1 MKQYKWIP
9 PLIAIVGVVI
19 ALFFIIPAEDD
30 VIEQIQKIEIEEL
43 KRENMTLIQTNE
55 LLDSKVEILESMTDS
70 LTSLIDVDSQVI
82 EKLKQKKDEKVNAIN
97 DFTDDELYQYFS
109 RLSTKGTADRK

>member
-1 MKQYKWIP
+1 MKQYKWIL
-9 PLIAIVGVVI
+9 PLIAIVGVVV

-30 VIEQIQKIEIEEL
+30 VIDQIQKIEIEEL

-55 LLDSKVEILESMTDS
+55 LLDSKLELLESMADS
-70 LTSLIDVDSQVI
+70 LTVLINEDSQVI
-82 EKLKQKKDEKVNAIN
+82 EKLKERKDEKVSAID

-109 RLSTKGTADRK
+109 RFDTKSNGN